1 METGLFIQVLL
12 SGLSV
17 GAIYAIV
24 AVGFGVI
31 FNATGA
37 INFVQGEYVMVG
49 GLSAA
54 MLYEAWQV
62 PVGVAILVAI
72 ALTMVLGLLT
82 EMGLLGFGRLRSPAS
97 ITIATIAIAVIVKGA
112 SMLLSGRDTYAL
124 PSLLGSESLHI
135 LGASTSRQTV
145 LNLVLAV
152 LAVAA
157 LTLFFQR
164 TKLGTTLRAAAG
176 DSETLQTFGVSYR
189 TTARW
194 AFLIAAA
201 LGALAGAGL
210 APLTVMSF
218 DSGTLLGLKGFAA
231 AMLGGLGSPRGA
243 LAGGLLLGIAEAV
256 VAGYGAAAYADVVA
270 FVVLLA
276 ILSLKPTGMFGT
288 ARAVRT

>member
-24 AVGFGVI
+24 ALGFGVI

-54 MLYEAWQV
+54 MLYEAWNV
-62 PVGVAILVAI
+62 PIFFAILVAI
-72 ALTMVLGLLT
+72 AVTTLLGFLT
-82 EMGLLGFGRLRSPAS
+82 EAGLLGFGRLRTPAA

-112 SMLLSGRDTYAL
+112 AMLISARDTYAL
-124 PSLLGSESLHI
+124 PSLLGPEALRI

-145 LNLVLAV
+145 LNLVLSV
-152 LAVAA
+152 LVVVA
-157 LTLFFQR
+157 LTVFFRR

-194 AFLIAAA
+194 AFVIAAA
-201 LGALAGAGL
+201 LGAVAGAGL

-231 AMLGGLGSPRGA
+231 AMLGGLGNPQGA
-243 LAGGLLLGIAEAV
+243 LAGGLLLGVAEAFV
-256 VAGYGAAAYADVVA
+256 SGYGTSAYADVVA

-276 ILSLKPTGMFGT
+276 ILTFKPTGMFGT

>member
-1 METGLFIQVLL
+1 MDTGLLIQVIL

-17 GAIYAIV
+17 GAIYALV

-54 MLYEAWQV
+54 MLYEAWDV
-62 PVGVAILVAI
+62 PVLVAI
-72 ALTMVLGLLT
+72 VAAVALTVLLGVLT
-82 EMGLLGFGRLRSPAS
+82 EFGLLGFGRLRTPAS
-97 ITIATIAIAVIVKGA
+97 ITIATIAIAVIIKGA
-112 SMLLSGRDTYAL
+112 AMLISDRDTYAL
-124 PSLLGSESLHI
+124 PSVLGAGSLQVW
-135 LGASTSRQTV
+135 GASTSRQTV
-145 LNLVLAV
+145 LNLLLAV
-152 LAVAA
+152 VAVVALA
-157 LTLFFQR
+157 LFFQR

-194 AFLIAAA
+194 AFVIAAA
-201 LGALAGAGL
+201 LGAVAGAGL

-231 AMLGGLGSPRGA
+231 AMLGGLGNPRGA
-243 LAGGLLLGIAEAV
+243 LAGGLMLGIAEAV
-256 VAGYGAAAYADVVA
+256 MSGYGAAAYADVVA

-276 ILSLKPTGMFGT
+276 ILTLRPTGMFGT
-288 ARAVRT
+288 AQAVRT

>member
-1 METGLFIQVLL
+1 MDTGLLIQVIL

-17 GAIYAIV
+17 GAIYALV

-54 MLYEAWQV
+54 MLYEAWDV
-62 PVGVAILVAI
+62 PVLVAI
-72 ALTMVLGLLT
+72 VAAVAVTVLLGVLT
-82 EMGLLGFGRLRSPAS
+82 EFGLLGFGRLRTPAS
-97 ITIATIAIAVIVKGA
+97 ITIATIAIAVIVKGSA
-112 SMLLSGRDTYAL
+112 MLISDRDTYAL
-124 PSLLGSESLHI
+124 PSVLGTDSLQV

-145 LNLVLAV
+145 LNLLLAV
-152 LAVAA
+152 AAVAA
-157 LTLFFQR
+157 LTLFFQC

-194 AFLIAAA
+194 AFVIAAA

-231 AMLGGLGSPRGA
+231 AMLGGLGNPRGA

-256 VAGYGAAAYADVVA
+256 MSGYGAAAYADVVA

-276 ILSLKPTGMFGT
+276 ILTLRPTGMFGT

>member
-1 METGLFIQVLL
+1 MDLFIQVLL

-24 AVGFGVI
+24 ALGFGVI

-54 MLYEAWQV
+54 MLYEAWDV
-62 PVGVAILVAI
+62 PIFVAILVAI
-72 ALTMVLGLLT
+72 AVTTVLGLLT
-82 EMGLLGFGRLRSPAS
+82 EMGLLGFGRLRTPAA

-112 SMLLSGRDTYAL
+112 AMLISVRDTYAL
-124 PSLLGSESLHI
+124 PSVLGSESLRI
-135 LGASTSRQTV
+135 LGASTSRQTI

-152 LAVAA
+152 LVVVA
-157 LTLFFQR
+157 LTLFFRR

-194 AFLIAAA
+194 AFVIAAA
-201 LGALAGAGL
+201 LGAVAGAGL

-231 AMLGGLGSPRGA
+231 AMLGGLGNPQGA
-243 LAGGLLLGIAEAV
+243 LAGGLLLGVAEAV
-256 VAGYGAAAYADVVA
+256 VAGYGTSAYADVVA

-276 ILSLKPTGMFGT
+276 ILTFKPTGMFGT

>member
-1 METGLFIQVLL
+1 MESGLFIQVLL

-24 AVGFGVI
+24 AIGFGVI

-54 MLYEAWQV
+54 MLYEAWNV
-62 PVGVAILVAI
+62 PVLVAILIAI
-72 ALTMVLGLLT
+72 VLTIVLGLLT
-82 EMGLLGFGRLRSPAS
+82 ELGVLGFGRLRTPAG

-112 SMLLSGRDTYAL
+112 MMLISGRDTYAL
-124 PSLLGSESLHI
+124 PSVLGSESLRI
-135 LGASTSRQTV
+135 LGASTSRQTI
-145 LNLVLAV
+145 LNLLLAV
-152 LAVAA
+152 VAVAL

-164 TKLGTTLRAAAG
+164 TKLGTTLRAAAN

-194 AFLIAAA
+194 AFVIAAVMGA
-201 LGALAGAGL
+201 LGGAGL

-231 AMLGGLGSPRGA
+231 AMLGGLGNLKGA
-243 LAGGLLLGIAEAV
+243 LAGGLVLGIAEAV
-256 VAGYGAAAYADVVA
+256 VAGYGAAEYADVLA

-276 ILSLKPTGMFGT
+276 ILAFRPTGVFGT

>member
-1 METGLFIQVLL
+1 VESGLFIQVLL

-24 AVGFGVI
+24 ALGFGVI

-54 MLYEAWQV
+54 MLYEAWDV
-62 PVGVAILVAI
+62 PVAVAILVAI
-72 ALTMVLGLLT
+72 AVTTVLGLLT
-82 EMGLLGFGRLRSPAS
+82 EMGLLGFGRLRTPAAV
-97 ITIATIAIAVIVKGA
+97 TIATIAIAVIVKGA
-112 SMLLSGRDTYAL
+112 AMLISGRDTYAL
-124 PSLLGSESLHI
+124 PSLLGSEPLHV

-152 LAVAA
+152 LVVAA
-157 LTLFFQR
+157 LTVFFQR
-164 TKLGTTLRAAAG
+164 TKLGTTLRAAAA
-176 DSETLQTFGVSYR
+176 DSEILQTFGVSYR

-194 AFLIAAA
+194 AFVIAAA
-201 LGALAGAGL
+201 LGAVAGAGL

-231 AMLGGLGSPRGA
+231 AMLGGLGNPRGA
-243 LAGGLLLGIAEAV
+243 LAGGLLLGVAEAV
-256 VAGYGAAAYADVVA
+256 VSGYGTSAYADVVA

-276 ILSLKPTGMFGT
+276 ILTFKPTGMFGT

>member
-1 METGLFIQVLL
+1 MDTGLFIQVIL

-17 GAIYAIV
+17 GAIYALV
-24 AVGFGVI
+24 AVGFGVV

-49 GLSAA
+49 GLSAG
-54 MLYEAWQV
+54 MLYEAWDV
-62 PVGVAILVAI
+62 PVLVAILVAI
-72 ALTMVLGLLT
+72 ALTTLLGVLT
-82 EMGLLGFGRLRSPAS
+82 EMGLLGFGRLRTPAS
-97 ITIATIAIAVIVKGA
+97 ITIATIAIAVVVKGA
-112 SMLLSGRDTYAL
+112 AMLISNRDTFAL
-124 PSLLGSESLHI
+124 PSLLGPGSLQV
-135 LGASTSRQTV
+135 LGASTSRQTL
-145 LNLVLAV
+145 LNLLLAV

-164 TKLGTTLRAAAG
+164 TKLGTTLRAAAS

-194 AFLIAAA
+194 AFAIAAA
-201 LGALAGAGL
+201 VGALAGAGL

-231 AMLGGLGSPRGA
+231 AMLGGLGNPRGA
-243 LAGGLLLGIAEAV
+243 LAGGLMLGVAEAV
-256 VAGYGAAAYADVVA
+256 MSGYGAAAYADVVA

-276 ILSLKPTGMFGT
+276 ILTLRPTGMLGT
-288 ARAVRT
+288 SRAVRT

>member
-1 METGLFIQVLL
+1 MDTGLLIQVLL

-24 AVGFGVI
+24 AAGFGVI

-54 MLYEAWQV
+54 MLYEAWDV
-62 PVGVAILVAI
+62 PVFVAILAAV
-72 ALTMVLGLLT
+72 ALTSVLGLLT
-82 EMGLLGFGRLRSPAS
+82 ELGLLGFGRLRTPAA
-97 ITIATIAIAVIVKGA
+97 ITIATIAIAVIIKGA
-112 SMLLSGRDTYAL
+112 AMLFSGRDTYAL
-124 PSLLGSESLHI
+124 PSLLGSRSLEI
-135 LGASTSRQTV
+135 LGASTSRQTI
-145 LNLVLAV
+145 LN
-152 LAVAA
+152 LAVAVLVVVA
-157 LTLFFQR
+157 LRLFFQR
-164 TKLGTTLRAAAG
+164 TKLGTTLRAAAN

-194 AFLIAAA
+194 AFVIAAV
-201 LGALAGAGL
+201 LGAVAGAGL

-231 AMLGGLGSPRGA
+231 AMLGGLGNPQGA

-256 VAGYGAAAYADVVA
+256 VSGYGAAAYSDVVA
-270 FVVLLA
+270 FAVLLA
-276 ILSLKPTGMFGT
+276 ILTLRPTGMLGT